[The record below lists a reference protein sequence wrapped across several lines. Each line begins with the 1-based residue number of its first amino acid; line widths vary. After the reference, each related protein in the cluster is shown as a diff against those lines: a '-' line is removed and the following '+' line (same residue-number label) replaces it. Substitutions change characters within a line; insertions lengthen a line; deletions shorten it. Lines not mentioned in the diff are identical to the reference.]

1 YEQKRSPEL
10 TVDERKAAVTELA
23 VAMWRNGEAFIE
35 VTRLTEIA
43 AEVLRSMRDPRG
55 LTPAEAAHLLGS
67 GTALRRDADGR
78 FSFIHWSV
86 MEYLVAADIA
96 RQLTEQSA
104 VAGEAGNLLAAREM
118 SELMADFFADLA
130 GRDTAARWAQDS
142 VDTVDAPAVSKA
154 NAVVVA
160 RRLGIR
166 LRTGAQ
172 LAGTDL
178 AGQDLSG
185 RDLRGADLREANLTD
200 ARLDRADLRDADLRD
215 AVLTGAFLDAAVLS
229 GADLSGARLTGA
241 RVREVSADR
250 VVACGA
256 GLDGIQVIG
265 GTLA

>member
-1 YEQKRSPEL
+1 YEQTRSPEL
-10 TVDERKAAVTELA
+10 TVDERKDAVTELA
-23 VAMWRNGEAFIE
+23 VAMWRDGEAFIA
-35 VTRLTEIA
+35 VTRLDEIA
-43 AEVLRSMRDPRG
+43 AGVLRSMRDPRG

-96 RQLTEQSA
+96 CRL
-104 VAGEAGNLLAAREM
+104 AGQADQAGGLLAAQEM
-118 SELMADFFADLA
+118 SELMVDFFTDLA
-130 GRDTAARWAQDS
+130 GRDAAARWAQ
-142 VDTVDAPAVSKA
+142 DTVDAPAVSKA

-160 RRLGIR
+160 RRLGIM
-166 LRTGAQ
+166 LRTGAK

-178 AGQDLSG
+178 AGHDLSG
-185 RDLRGADLREANLTD
+185 RDLRGADLREANLAD
-200 ARLDRADLRDADLRD
+200 ARLDRADLRD

-229 GADLSGARLTGA
+229 GADLSGARLAGA
-241 RVREVSADR
+241 MVREVSADR